1 MALVGNTADVY
12 GQTWHLPCDDNRLSY
27 KQFIAEI
34 GSGTKSKIQSI
45 TWIVLKIG
53 ILFNHNLKETQ
64 ELLPR
69 YAIDNIFE
77 SSKFKTRFPGLKQPL
92 IQRN

>member
-1 MALVGNTADVY
+1 MALIGNTADVY

-27 KQFIAEI
+27 KFIAEI
-34 GSGTKSKIQSI
+34 GRQWDEVKYKVLP
-45 TWIVLKIG
+45 WIVLKNR

-69 YAIDNIFE
+69 YD
-77 SSKFKTRFPGLKQPL
+77 R
-92 IQRN
+92 